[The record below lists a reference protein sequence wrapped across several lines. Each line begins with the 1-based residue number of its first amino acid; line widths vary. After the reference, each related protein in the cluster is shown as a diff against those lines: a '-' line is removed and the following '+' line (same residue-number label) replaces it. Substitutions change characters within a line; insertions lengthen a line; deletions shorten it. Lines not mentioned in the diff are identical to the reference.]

1 MYGSGSVYPY
11 SGGGASAYHNPP
23 PAQAPSRPGGTV
35 YGRGGATAAPPPA
48 ESTPG
53 LRNVGGPVGTG
64 AGNPSQAYYP
74 GQQAPHFPAP
84 NPLESSGSL
93 TGHILSRGRAD
104 TPTPKSR
111 TARVVIIMVVVLA
124 VVVGLGFLAAT
135 VFNDF
140 LSNLLGG
147 LTDG

>member
-1 MYGSGSVYPY
+1 MYGTGSAYPY
-11 SGGGASAYHNPP
+11 SGGSAYNSPP

-35 YGRGGATAAPPPA
+35 YGRGAAASPPPA
-48 ESTPG
+48 QSTPG
-53 LRNVGGPVGTG
+53 LRDVGGPLGPG
-64 AGNPSQAYYP
+64 PGNPSQAYYP
-74 GQQAPHFPAP
+74 GQRSPTFPAP
-84 NPLESSGSL
+84 SPLESSGSL

-124 VVVGLGFLAAT
+124 VVVGLGFLGAT